1 MNKYSCLK
9 HKKIRLEKI
18 NIVKVLKNR
27 KFPTTNMM
35 KNMKAQIGPPGNLS
49 TTSGYV
55 MNTRPG
61 PELTT
66 SSTLTP
72 WKNYKKT

>member
-1 MNKYSCLK
+1 
-9 HKKIRLEKI
+9 
-18 NIVKVLKNR
+18 
-27 KFPTTNMM
+27 MM

-55 MNTRPG
+55 MNTSPG

-72 WKNYKKT
+72 WKIEKTH